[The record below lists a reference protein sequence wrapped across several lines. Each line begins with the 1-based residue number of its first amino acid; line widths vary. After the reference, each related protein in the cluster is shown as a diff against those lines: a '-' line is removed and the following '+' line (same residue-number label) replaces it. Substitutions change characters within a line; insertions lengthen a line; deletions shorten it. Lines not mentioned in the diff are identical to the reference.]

1 MITVLYNADP
11 NEALDINHRASFSR
25 CTVQEKRV
33 FNTQS
38 EAVRFWFEC
47 SSPITKIE
55 HLVKCSKTVSNLYKG
70 NSTEFDVSL
79 VTDRVLHNAEET
91 SDNYISNF

>member
-1 MITVLYNADP
+1 MYCIIYNADP

-25 CTVQEKRV
+25 CTVQDERV
-33 FNTQS
+33 CLTQS

-47 SSPITKIE
+47 TSPITPLHTI
-55 HLVKCSKTVSNLYKG
+55 VKCSVAVKKLYLQKD
-70 NSTEFDVSL
+70 TEFDISL
-79 VTDRVLHNAEET
+79 VTDRILHAAEES